1 MKKISVTLEDLF
13 NLPTAKIY
21 NPDSLKSLHSVSIDT
36 RTIKK
41 GSLFVAIKGEKYD
54 GHAFVSQAINKGAG
68 AVVINRNTLKKFDK
82 VTIPII
88 TVADTKK
95 ALGDLAQ
102 LWRMKLNAKVIA
114 LTGSNGKTTTKEIV
128 VSLLGQKYRVVGT
141 KDNNNNDIGVPL
153 SIFQADAE
161 TEMLVLELGT
171 NHFDEIAYTAEIAQ
185 PDLALITNIGESHL
199 EYLKNLEGVLS
210 EKKALL
216 SFTYKRGGEVLI
228 NSDDTFLSPLTK
240 EFPDSQT
247 FGFKKKATV
256 LGKILSTD
264 LNGKTRLQVTSNG
277 KVKEFTLPLYGE
289 SNAKNI
295 LAAVAIVLN
304 CGLNLT
310 DIQKG
315 LKNVTPAKQ
324 RADVTTFEK
333 LILIDDTYNANP
345 LSMRA
350 AFDLLG
356 RINKFARKIAILGD
370 MFELGREAV
379 SMHKGLAQYILKNK
393 IKEIYLTGSLMKNLF
408 TELKNSGINVN
419 YFKDREKLTDYLKSN
434 NLMNSTVLVK
444 GSRGMKMEEFVTII
458 KGKQDK

>member
-153 SIFQADAE
+153 SIFQADTE

-199 EYLKNLEGVLS
+199 E
-210 EKKALL
+210 
-216 SFTYKRGGEVLI
+216 
-228 NSDDTFLSPLTK
+228 
-240 EFPDSQT
+240 
-247 FGFKKKATV
+247 
-256 LGKILSTD
+256 
-264 LNGKTRLQVTSNG
+264 
-277 KVKEFTLPLYGE
+277 
-289 SNAKNI
+289 
-295 LAAVAIVLN
+295 
-304 CGLNLT
+304 
-310 DIQKG
+310 
-315 LKNVTPAKQ
+315 
-324 RADVTTFEK
+324 
-333 LILIDDTYNANP
+333 
-345 LSMRA
+345 
-350 AFDLLG
+350 
-356 RINKFARKIAILGD
+356 
-370 MFELGREAV
+370 
-379 SMHKGLAQYILKNK
+379 
-393 IKEIYLTGSLMKNLF
+393 
-408 TELKNSGINVN
+408 
-419 YFKDREKLTDYLKSN
+419 
-434 NLMNSTVLVK
+434 
-444 GSRGMKMEEFVTII
+444 
-458 KGKQDK
+458 